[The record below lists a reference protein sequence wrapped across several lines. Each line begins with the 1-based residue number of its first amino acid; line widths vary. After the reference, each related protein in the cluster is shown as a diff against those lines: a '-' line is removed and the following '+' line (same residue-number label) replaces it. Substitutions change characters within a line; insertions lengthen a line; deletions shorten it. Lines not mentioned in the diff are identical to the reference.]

1 MPACRFGNFQ
11 SHRLWYSLIGPLD
24 QSAACW
30 YGHGSGDAD
39 RQAPQPKRSCCT
51 ILEVITS
58 QNGIC
63 QITLKQLLC
72 SYPFRKYFTGNAYFT
87 TKPRMKQILS
97 VADQAGP
104 LLQAARKSAGLSQTA
119 LARRLGISQSRLS
132 AMELDP
138 GSISLAQ
145 LLAMCSALRLELLV
159 QTQGHSGDDRSET
172 ALTKPEW

>member
-1 MPACRFGNFQ
+1 
-11 SHRLWYSLIGPLD
+11 
-24 QSAACW
+24 
-30 YGHGSGDAD
+30 
-39 RQAPQPKRSCCT
+39 
-51 ILEVITS
+51 
-58 QNGIC
+58 
-63 QITLKQLLC
+63 
-72 SYPFRKYFTGNAYFT
+72 
-87 TKPRMKQILS
+87 MKQILS

-119 LARRLGISQSRLS
+119 LARRLGISQSRMS

-172 ALTKPEW
+172 TLTEPEW